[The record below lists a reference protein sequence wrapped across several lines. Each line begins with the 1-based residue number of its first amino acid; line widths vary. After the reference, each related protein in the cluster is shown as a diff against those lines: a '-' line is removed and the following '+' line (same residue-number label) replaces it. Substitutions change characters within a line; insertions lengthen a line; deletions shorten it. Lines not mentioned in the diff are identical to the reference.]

1 MPQYYLHETF
11 HYKIRV
17 VSYSAANRLA
27 IIHALDRR
35 KEMSMLY
42 RVIFKS
48 RYYPLEGN
56 RQRMVRANSKKEIRD
71 NWHSI
76 INTDEYR
83 IVKIEEV
90 KEG

>member
-1 MPQYYLHETF
+1 
-11 HYKIRV
+11 
-17 VSYSAANRLA
+17 
-27 IIHALDRR
+27 
-35 KEMSMLY
+35 MLY

-48 RYYPLEGN
+48 RYYPFEGTYHK
-56 RQRMVRANSKKEIRD
+56 MVRANSKKEIRD

-90 KEG
+90 KE